1 MATYGTIEFAETYD
15 VEDALEDMY
24 AEEELYGY
32 PEFQDPSEFEAE
44 WKAEQEAYAREAEW
58 AMKANEELRQDPV
71 DFIAYVLDVSAS
83 EITVS
88 EVLEVTGANDSK
100 TMVEAIVLHKGKT
113 RQVKFYRQTW
123 SATWEDPGDEDVDY
137 ELVWGED
144 FDL

>member
-1 MATYGTIEFAETYD
+1 MITNYVYD
-15 VEDALEDMY
+15 VEDALEDMPV
-24 AEEELYGY
+24 EEELYGY
-32 PEFQDPSEFEAE
+32 PEFTDPAEFEAE
-44 WKAEQEAYAREAEW
+44 WKAEQESYAREAEY
-58 AMKANEELRQDPV
+58 ALKANEELRQDPS

-100 TMVEAIVLHKGKT
+100 TMVEAIVVHKGKT
-113 RQVKFYRQTW
+113 RQAKFFQWYWPTTW
-123 SATWEDPGDEDVDY
+123 DEPEIYDVDY

>member
-1 MATYGTIEFAETYD
+1 MITNYVEFAETYD

-32 PEFQDPSEFEAE
+32 PEFTDPAEFEAE
-44 WKAEQEAYAREAEW
+44 QESYAREAEYTL
-58 AMKANEELRQDPV
+58 KANEELRQDPS